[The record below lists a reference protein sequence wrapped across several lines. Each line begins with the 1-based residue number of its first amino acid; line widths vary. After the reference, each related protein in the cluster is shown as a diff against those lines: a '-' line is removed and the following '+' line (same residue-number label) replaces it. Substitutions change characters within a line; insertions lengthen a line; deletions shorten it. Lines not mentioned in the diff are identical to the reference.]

1 MCVSHTKLSYKDL
14 QQYIA
19 YGLYNTFMVSFFFLL
34 APVPNN
40 FHDYDGMFILGRA
53 IPFVF
58 WLYGFLFISPIGTEM
73 FYLCIRASERERE
86 RERGAFFPPVG

>member
-1 MCVSHTKLSYKDL
+1 
-14 QQYIA
+14 
-19 YGLYNTFMVSFFFLL
+19 L

-40 FHDYDGMFILGRA
+40 FHDYDGMFILERA

-73 FYLCIRASERERE
+73 FYLCIRAAVRERERE
-86 RERGAFFPPVG
+86 RERGVLPSCGLELHYLSRGGQNAKAK